1 MSIYENRRILFDLI
15 LKKYKDYL
23 DLYKSINNGSIV
35 GATPFDQFYWDY
47 TYYSKF
53 SSPRASGQRV

>member
-1 MSIYENRRILFDLI
+1 MSIYENRRILFEGI
-15 LKKYKDYL
+15 LKKYNDYL
-23 DLYKSINNGSIV
+23 DLYRSFNNGSIV

-53 SSPRASGQRV
+53 SLPQSGSQRV